1 MNVYFLNFTKN
12 HKSTAV
18 PNLTGLTPVTMK
30 LKTPCTLLSPV
41 LEYQTTPSTQASWV
55 SANYA
60 YITEFN
66 RYYYITNINFS
77 GNLIILTLKV
87 DVLASWKSAITASS
101 QYVLR
106 SASAW
111 NGFIKDTKYPIKAAD
126 PTRLGSKA
134 ANPLQPPGTEIT
146 GMFVVGIVS
155 SLASITGC
163 VQYYAL
169 AYTDMISL
177 MQQLFTLNTQWQ
189 GTGTDIADGL
199 KKAITDPMQY
209 VISAIWLPY
218 VTTDFTL
225 YPGMV
230 TATHDVYVGYDKITL
245 SGYAYGF
252 NNGPSI
258 EFTNLISI
266 SIPVHP
272 QSGRGQYLNYAPFSR
287 YYLSFY
293 PFCGLIELDG
303 TQFKGGSLYLVYTV
317 DLRTGKGILNIAC
330 EYDGTGYT
338 SYRAINPMRVLEAQ
352 VGVNIPVATIH
363 TALPSSISEFIT
375 NTIVAAGSDF
385 GGTQQSVTTLA
396 ETGGNWL
403 KKIGA
408 GLAIGAVGQSPIPQP
423 EVVEDLMEYASNI
436 DTDVNVADEVSN
448 IATNSLAMK
457 STIEMI
463 GSQGTMSFYY
473 RQYLMFWG
481 DFYPVADDDNT
492 KNGRPCCQTKTL
504 STLSGFT
511 MCDNPRI
518 SGSGMSLTEQL
529 EIERLLAA
537 GVYIDP

>member
-1 MNVYFLNFTKN
+1 MNVYLLNFTKN
-12 HKSTAV
+12 HKSTAQ
-18 PNLTGLTPVTMK
+18 PNLTGLTPISCK

-41 LEYQTTPSTQASWV
+41 LEIQQAPSTQGGMIT
-55 SANYA
+55 ANYA
-60 YITEFN
+60 YLPDFN
-66 RYYYITNINFS
+66 RYYFITNINFS
-77 GNLIILTLKV
+77 GNLLILTLKV

-126 PTRLGSKA
+126 PTRIASKA

-169 AYTDMISL
+169 SYTDMISL

-252 NNGPSI
+252 NNGPTI
-258 EFTNLISI
+258 DFTNLISL

-338 SYRAINPMRVLEAQ
+338 SYRAINPMKVIEAQ
-352 VGVNIPVATIH
+352 VGVNIPLATIH
-363 TALPSSISEFIT
+363 TALPSSISEYIT
-375 NTIVAAGSDF
+375 NYAVAAGSEF
-385 GGTQQSVTTLA
+385 GGFDQASKTLWD
-396 ETGGNWL
+396 T
-403 KKIGA
+403 
-408 GLAIGAVGQSPIPQP
+408 
-423 EVVEDLMEYASNI
+423 ASNTVMGWI
-436 DTDVNVADEVSN
+436 AKAFKSEELQELVDNPPPTMNVLNSKDMSNVASN
-448 IATNSLAMK
+448 AVAMK
-457 STIEMI
+457 STLEMI
-463 GSQGTMSFYY
+463 GSQGTMSFYN
-473 RQYLMFWG
+473 RQYLMLWG
-481 DFYPVADDDNT
+481 DFFPVADDDLT

-504 STLSGFT
+504 STVSGFT
-511 MCDNPRI
+511 QCDNPRI
-518 SGSGMSLTEQL
+518 SGSGMTLPEQL
-529 EIERLLAA
+529 EIEQSLAQ
-537 GVYIDP
+537 GIYIDP